1 MDFTTLLGS
10 ELSHSTYGTV
20 RVIDVHVDPTNVF
33 DAKIVGELQ
42 NNLQVKKFY
51 IRTLDKF
58 FNDLPDD
65 VMRVVKEIKNT
76 KPLSTKTP
84 VVLDTQLHK
93 LRWHDIDEN
102 EITVTLEKWER
113 SKKFITSFQYFNT
126 KQIFDIPIV
135 VDNSKVYI
143 NVLSACADLDISKN
157 KTKNIYAMCN
167 GTETKSKFEG
177 HKWRYATNRDIN
189 YVINQIRGD

>member
-1 MDFTTLLGS
+1 MDFTTLLDL
-10 ELSHSTYGTV
+10 ELNHSTYGTV
-20 RVIDVHVDPTNVF
+20 KVIDVHVDPTNVF

-42 NNLQVKKFY
+42 DNLQVKKFY

-58 FNDLPDD
+58 FNNLPDD
-65 VMRVVKEIKNT
+65 VMHVVKEINAAT
-76 KPLSTKTP
+76 PLPTKTP
-84 VVLDTQLHK
+84 VVLDTQSHK
-93 LRWHDIDEN
+93 LRWHDTDEN
-102 EITVTLEKWER
+102 ETPITIEKWER

-157 KTKNIYAMCN
+157 KTKSIYAMCN

-177 HKWRYATNRDIN
+177 HKWRYATNKDIN
-189 YVINQIRGD
+189 YVINQIRGS